1 MRIDAHQHFWN
12 YDVVRDAWMTDEMG
26 VIKKDFRPS
35 DLKPIL
41 DRNQIEGTV
50 LVQVQQDNQENQWLL
65 NIARSHS
72 FVKGVVGWIDFTAP
86 NLKEQLETFSGED
99 LLKGFRHIVQSEKD
113 PDFLNRPHFL
123 EGVKALSGYGFTYD
137 MLIYHHQLPMAAR
150 FAKELDGQPL
160 VLDHIAKPD
169 IRGGEW
175 KTWSEGIKML
185 AQFPHV
191 FCKISGMVT
200 EANWLG
206 WKAEN
211 FKIYLDVVT
220 EAFGPSRMMYGSDW
234 PVCELA
240 GGYDA
245 QYNIVSNY
253 FNSFSADEKT
263 CLFGL
268 NASRFYKL

>member
-26 VIKKDFRPS
+26 VIKKDFKPS

-50 LVQVQQDNQENQWLL
+50 LVQVQQDNQENEWLL

-113 PDFLNRPHFL
+113 PDFLNRPQFL

-137 MLIYHHQLPMAAR
+137 MLIYHHQLPMAVR
-150 FAKELDGQPL
+150 FAKALDGQPL

-206 WKAEN
+206 WKAED

-220 EAFGPSRMMYGSDW
+220 EAFGPSRIMYGSDW

-245 QYNIVSNY
+245 QFNIVSNY
-253 FNSFSADEKT
+253 FNSFSVDEKT

-268 NASRFYKL
+268 NATRFYKL